1 MFCFSK
7 FRSSSNFFLQQGTPP
22 SSNPIQHGNGQ
33 KIHNSLGCRS
43 TPPVRNLQGSKGV
56 QIGSPISL
64 SAKNFGGSF
73 GSTLPH
79 LVTVEVL
86 QQYVPMDQTFTNF
99 YSGGGGSYPNDP
111 IYSGD
116 WLASW
121 FRGWLSIMVWANRH
135 KKKLLLS
142 YFVFIVNDFYINVC
156 IFL

>member
-7 FRSSSNFFLQQGTPP
+7 FRFSSHFFLQQGTPP

-64 SAKNFGGSF
+64 SAKKFGGSF

-99 YSGGGGSYPNDP
+99 YSGGGGVPTQMILYIVVTGLHHGFGVGYP
-111 IYSGD
+111 
-116 WLASW
+116 SW
-121 FRGWLSIMVWANRH
+121 FGRIAT
-135 KKKLLLS
+135 KKNITEL
-142 YFVFIVNDFYINVC
+142 FCFYRQ
-156 IFL
+156 